1 MLVATPEAIG
11 AVRAALANDLQR
23 SINIFLGSVLSTIG
37 LTIPAIVLVSRV
49 IGREI
54 VLGVEHADLVMLV
67 LTLVVCVVT
76 FSSGRTNVMQG
87 AVHLVL
93 FAVYL
98 ALIFQG

>member
-1 MLVATPEAIG
+1 MKLTPRPVIRSLAS
-11 AVRAALANDLQR
+11 ALT
-23 SINIFLGSVLSTIG
+23 V
-37 LTIPAIVLVSRV
+37 PAIVLVSRV

-54 VLGVEHADLVMLV
+54 VLGVEPTDLIMLL
-67 LTLVVCVVT
+67 LTLAVCVVT

>member
-1 MLVATPEAIG
+1 
-11 AVRAALANDLQR
+11 
-23 SINIFLGSVLSTIG
+23 LSTIG
-37 LTIPAIVLVSRV
+37 LTIPAMVLVSRM

-54 VLGVEHADLVMLV
+54 VLGVEHTDLIMLV

>member
-1 MLVATPEAIG
+1 M
-11 AVRAALANDLQR
+11 RAALTNDLQR

-37 LTIPAIVLVSRV
+37 LTIPAIVLVSRM

-54 VLGVEHADLVMLV
+54 VLGVEHADLVML
-67 LTLVVCVVT
+67 LAVCVVT